1 MIRLFTALSIPE
13 DVAQSLAARQTGLP
27 GARWRTAEQLHVTL
41 AFHGE
46 IDERRADDLAL
57 ELERAQGT
65 GPFEIELA
73 GVGAFGDAHRSHTLW
88 AGVAPCERLSVLAGR
103 CKAAAERAGV
113 KMEKRAYHPHVTLAY
128 LNSQTDPAR
137 LGAWVAEHNLLHSPP
152 IGIESFGLYSSTLK
166 GDGSLYQLE
175 QVYRL

>member
-13 DVAQSLAARQTGLP
+13 DVAETLAARQTGLP

-41 AFHGE
+41 AFYGE

-57 ELERAQGT
+57 ELERAQAG
-65 GPFEIELA
+65 GPFEIELT

-88 AGVAPCERLSVLAGR
+88 AGVAPCERLSILAGR
-103 CKAAAERAGV
+103 CKVAAERAGV
-113 KMEKRAYHPHVTLAY
+113 KMEKRTYHPHVTLAY

-137 LGAWVAEHNLLHSPP
+137 LGAWVTQNNLLHSPP
-152 IGIESFGLYSSTLK
+152 IRIDQFGLYSSTLK
-166 GDGSLYQLE
+166 SDGSLYQLE

>member
-13 DVAQSLAARQTGLP
+13 DVAESLAARQTGLP

-41 AFHGE
+41 AFYGE

-65 GPFEIELA
+65 EPFEIEVA

-88 AGVAPCERLSVLAGR
+88 AGVAPCERLNVLAGR

-113 KMEKRAYHPHVTLAY
+113 KMERRTYHPHVTLAY
-128 LNSQTDPAR
+128 LNSQTDASR
-137 LGAWVAEHNLLHSPP
+137 LGAWVAQNNLLHSPP
-152 IGIESFGLYSSTLK
+152 IRIERFGLYSSTLK